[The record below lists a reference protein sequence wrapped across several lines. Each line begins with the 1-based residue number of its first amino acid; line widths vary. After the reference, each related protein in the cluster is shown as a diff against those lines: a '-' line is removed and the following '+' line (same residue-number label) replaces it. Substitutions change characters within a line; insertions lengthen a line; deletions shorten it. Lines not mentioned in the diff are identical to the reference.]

1 MARKQDLTK
10 VRIDYDKATDK
21 YTKAVALYQADP
33 ADALAEKRYRK
44 AKNDLAVARR
54 TYKIHR
60 EQIRG
65 ETEGDGVASPEA
77 IGVKSRP
84 LTGN

>member
-10 VRIDYDKATDK
+10 VRIDYDEANAKF
-21 YTKAVALYQADP
+21 TKTVADYQADP
-33 ADALAEKRYRK
+33 DDALLEKRYRK

-65 ETEGDGVASPEA
+65 DSGGDGVAEPEA
-77 IGVKSRP
+77 IGVKAP
-84 LTGN
+84 TK